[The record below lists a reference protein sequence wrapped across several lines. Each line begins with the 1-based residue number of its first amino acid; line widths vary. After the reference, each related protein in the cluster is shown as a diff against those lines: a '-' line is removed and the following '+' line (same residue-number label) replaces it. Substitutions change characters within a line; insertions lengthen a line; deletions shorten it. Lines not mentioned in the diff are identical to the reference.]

1 MIDVHRISKSYGSKS
16 VVRGMSVRLR
26 DGEVTCL
33 LGPNGAG
40 KSTLLSAMAGLI
52 PVDSGRILVDGASL
66 RASRNPLRAVS
77 SVLDRDA
84 VHPAR
89 TARAHL
95 RWVARCCGMPLSRAD
110 ALLSLVGL
118 QDVAEKTTLGMRQR
132 LAVAAALMP
141 DAQNLLLDEPINGLD
156 VDGIMW
162 MRELFSHLA
171 SMGRCV
177 VVSSHLLSE
186 VEKVADR
193 VLIIG
198 GGKVLADG
206 GVEELN
212 SEYGDLEK
220 AYVALTRSAVRYG
233 KVASSCS

>member
-1 MIDVHRISKSYGSKS
+1 M
-16 VVRGMSVRLR
+16 
-26 DGEVTCL
+26 
-33 LGPNGAG
+33 
-40 KSTLLSAMAGLI
+40 
-52 PVDSGRILVDGASL
+52 PVE
-66 RASRNPLRAVS
+66 
-77 SVLDRDA
+77 
-84 VHPAR
+84 
-89 TARAHL
+89 
-95 RWVARCCGMPLSRAD
+95 RAD

-118 QDVAEKTTLGMRQR
+118 QDVAGKRADSFSLGMRQR

-162 MRELFSHLA
+162 MRELFAHLA

-198 GGKVLADG
+198 GGQVLADG
-206 GVEELN
+206 GVQDLN

-220 AYVALTRSAVRYG
+220 AYVALTRSAVKYG
-233 KVASSCS
+233 KVASSCF

>member
-1 MIDVHRISKSYGSKS
+1 
-16 VVRGMSVRLR
+16 
-26 DGEVTCL
+26 
-33 LGPNGAG
+33 
-40 KSTLLSAMAGLI
+40 
-52 PVDSGRILVDGASL
+52 
-66 RASRNPLRAVS
+66 
-77 SVLDRDA
+77 
-84 VHPAR
+84 
-89 TARAHL
+89 
-95 RWVARCCGMPLSRAD
+95 
-110 ALLSLVGL
+110 
-118 QDVAEKTTLGMRQR
+118 
-132 LAVAAALMP
+132 MP